1 MRVRVPRR
9 IFPITVICAEEQRG
23 QVIDGLHL
31 NEDAP
36 TAMVQ
41 INLTSSVSDSCK
53 PRSRILFA
61 VIGLRAVSPASR
73 ADGDEGPRE
82 FGPRRRQVE
91 QMLRPHGTSVD
102 SRRAI
107 FTWVKPPPPRVQGLT
122 RQRDQSR

>member
-36 TAMVQ
+36 HRYGSDQSHVIRGGLVQ
-41 INLTSSVSDSCK
+41 TQIPNS
-53 PRSRILFA
+53 FA
-61 VIGLRAVSPASR
+61 VIGLRAVSLASR

-82 FGPRRRQVE
+82 FGRRGGQVK

-102 SRRAI
+102 SRRAT
-107 FTWVKPPPPRVQGLT
+107 FTWVKPPPSRVQGFT
-122 RQRDQSR
+122 RQRGQSR